1 MIISM
6 DERKEDGFMYSV
18 IILCAGQGKRT
29 GLSYNK
35 MFYTFQGQTV
45 YEMTLEVFIQDARC
59 QQIIVVTRPEERR
72 TL

>member
-1 MIISM
+1 
-6 DERKEDGFMYSV
+6 MYSV

-45 YEMTLEVFIQDARC
+45 YEMTLEFLFKMH
-59 QQIIVVTRPEERR
+59 VVNK
-72 TL
+72 LSL

>member
-6 DERKEDGFMYSV
+6 DEKKRGWFFMYSV

-35 MFYTFQGQTV
+35 MFFEYPQTTGQ
-45 YEMTLEVFIQDARC
+45 
-59 QQIIVVTRPEERR
+59 
-72 TL
+72 

>member
-1 MIISM
+1 MC
-6 DERKEDGFMYSV
+6 RTR
-18 IILCAGQGKRT
+18 KRT

>member
-35 MFYTFQGQTV
+35 MFFEYPQTTG
-45 YEMTLEVFIQDARC
+45 ML
-59 QQIIVVTRPEERR
+59 
-72 TL
+72 

>member
-35 MFYTFQGQTV
+35 IYNRIHFLKQLVHLQIMVQVKLF
-45 YEMTLEVFIQDARC
+45 LE
-59 QQIIVVTRPEERR
+59 
-72 TL
+72 